1 MNKRLVFLLAVLA
14 ATASRLEAQV
24 GGGSRSLVA
33 FRSDREL
40 ADYLREIAEDRQRR
54 LEAAAEAAKRV
65 TLPRDCG
72 SIRARRGGR
81 LLPTDA
87 RAAII
92 RGQVVDEAGKPI
104 TGAGVSIDSLGL
116 GATTGDDGRFAIA
129 ASRER
134 LTRRR
139 AWTMSVRRLGFEQRE
154 RAVRIG
160 PGDSVE
166 IAVKLCV
173 VRLQLQEVVV
183 SGMAANDAY
192 ESRRESESVTNTQHA
207 GVDEGGILKVHGDHL
222 VILRRGRLFT
232 VRLGDDMRTVS
243 MVNAFGPGIDPR
255 GAWYDELLIS
265 GNKVVVVGYS
275 YASHGTEIGIFRI
288 DREGQLHYESTY
300 HLRSNDYYSSR
311 NYASRLLGTKLVF
324 YTPQYLWYDAK
335 DPLVALPAMRKWEGR
350 DKDTEFKRI
359 VASTR
364 VYRPAGK
371 VDPFDV
377 GLHTVTI
384 CDLAA
389 EEFECEATA
398 LLGPAGR
405 VFYVSPSAVYTWLSE
420 WHPRKRSDSSRA
432 MLYRMPLDGSS
443 PKAVRVAGSP
453 VDQFSFLESE
463 DRHLNV
469 VVRDRARG
477 DAMWQPERTGGD
489 VALLRIPLESFGDGR
504 RSVPESRYRALPIPS
519 GHVFVNRFVG
529 NHLLYGTGNSWGRP
543 RSSESELFVVPW
555 RGGEVTG
562 IGLPHGTDR
571 IEAMGGDAVVV
582 GTDGQ
587 NLHFTGVR
595 LDERPNVALRYT
607 MANAAQGELRSHGFF
622 YKPDGPSS
630 GILGLP
636 IRDGGRPGYE
646 HLLEPSAAVLFLRNS
661 NRRFVEMGKLEGD
674 DGTPMEDACVASC
687 VDWYGNARPV
697 FIRGRILALLG
708 YELVE
713 GRLDDDRIREIR
725 RVSFAP
731 PLVRAVER

>member
-14 ATASRLEAQV
+14 MVASRLEAQI
-24 GGGSRSLVA
+24 GGGSRSLMA

-40 ADYLREIAEDRQRR
+40 VDYLRDLAEERQKRM
-54 LEAAAEAAKRV
+54 EAAAKRV
-65 TLPRDCG
+65 RPPRDCG
-72 SIRARRGGR
+72 SIRVSRRGGR
-81 LLPTDA
+81 LLPSDA
-87 RAAII
+87 RSAII
-92 RGQVVDEAGKPI
+92 RGQVVDASGTPLG
-104 TGAGVSIDSLGL
+104 GAEVTIDSLGL
-116 GATTGDDGRFAIA
+116 STSTGDDGRFALA

-134 LTRRR
+134 LTQRRD
-139 AWTMSVRRLGFEQRE
+139 WTIRVRRFGFGPRE

-160 PGDSVE
+160 PRDSVE
-166 IAVKLCV
+166 IAVKLCTTPA
-173 VRLQLQEVVV
+173 QLQAVVT
-183 SGMAANDAY
+183 GMAEYDSY
-192 ESRRESESVTNTQHA
+192 ESRRAAESITNTQHA
-207 GVDEGGILKVHGDHL
+207 GVDEGGIVKVHGDYL

-232 VRLGDDMRTVS
+232 VRLGNDMRPVS

-265 GNKVVVVGYS
+265 DNKAVVVGYS
-275 YASHGTEIGIFRI
+275 YASHGTEIGIFRVE
-288 DREGQLHYESTY
+288 DDGELRYEATY

-350 DKDTEFKRI
+350 DRDSEFKRI

-364 VYRPAGK
+364 VYRPAGD

-389 EEFECEATA
+389 AEFECEATA
-398 LLGPAGR
+398 LLGPSGR
-405 VFYVSPSAVYTWLSE
+405 VFYVSPSAVYAWLSE
-420 WHPRKRSDSSRA
+420 WHPRKRSDSRA

-443 PKAVRVAGSP
+443 PKAVGVSGSP

-463 DRHLNV
+463 DGHLNV

-504 RSVPESRYRALPIPS
+504 RAVPQSRYRALPIPS
-519 GHVFVNRFVG
+519 GPVFVNRFVG

-543 RSSESELFVVPW
+543 RSSESELFVLPW
-555 RGGEVTG
+555 RSGEVTR
-562 IGLPHGTDR
+562 ITLPHGTDR
-571 IEAMGGDAVVV
+571 IEAMAGDAIVI
-582 GTDGQ
+582 GTDGRD
-587 NLHFTGVR
+587 LHFTGVR
-595 LDERPNVALRYT
+595 LDEQPAVALRYT
-607 MANAAQGELRSHGFF
+607 LANAAQGELRSHGFF

-636 IRDGGRPGYE
+636 IREEGRPGYE
-646 HLLEPSAAVLFLRNS
+646 HLWESSAAIVFLKNA
-661 NRRFVEMGKLEGD
+661 NRQFVNLGKLEGD
-674 DGTPMEDACVASC
+674 DATASEDACVASC
-687 VDWYGNARPV
+687 VDWYGNARPI

-713 GRLDDDRIREIR
+713 GRLRDDRIREVR

>member
-14 ATASRLEAQV
+14 ALAPRLEAQV
-24 GGGSRSLVA
+24 GGSRSLVA

-40 ADYLREIAEDRQRR
+40 ADYLRDLAEERQRPM
-54 LEAAAEAAKRV
+54 EATAKRV
-65 TLPRDCG
+65 RPPRDCG
-72 SIRARRGGR
+72 SIRVSRRGSR

-92 RGQVVDEAGKPI
+92 RGQVVDEAGTPI
-104 TGAGVSIDSLGL
+104 SGAAVRIDSLGL
-116 GATTGDDGRFAIA
+116 DASTGDDGRFALA

-134 LTRRR
+134 LTRRQD
-139 AWTMSVRRLGFEQRE
+139 WTVSVRRLGYGRRE
-154 RAVRIG
+154 RVVRIS

-166 IAVKLCV
+166 IAVKLCTAA
-173 VRLQLQEVVV
+173 LLLQEAVTT
-183 SGMAANDAY
+183 GMPAY
-192 ESRRESESVTNTQHA
+192 DSYEVRREAESVTNTQHA
-207 GVDEGGILKVHGDHL
+207 GVDEGGIVKVHGNHL

-232 VRLGDDMRTVS
+232 VRLGDDMRPVS
-243 MVNAFGPGIDPR
+243 MVNAFGPGIEPR

-288 DREGQLHYESTY
+288 DDKGELRYDATY

-350 DKDTEFKRI
+350 EGESEFKRI
-359 VASTR
+359 VASTH
-364 VYRPAGK
+364 VYRPAGD

-389 EEFECEATA
+389 DEFECEATA
-398 LLGPAGR
+398 LLGPSGR
-405 VFYVSPSAVYTWLSE
+405 VFYVSPSAVYAWLAE
-420 WHPRKRSDSSRA
+420 WHPRKRSDPSRA

-443 PKAVRVAGSP
+443 PKALRVSGSP

-463 DRHLNV
+463 DGYLNV

-477 DAMWQPERTGGD
+477 DAMWQPERTGGE

-504 RSVPESRYRALPIPS
+504 RDAPQSRYRDLPIPS
-519 GHVFVNRFVG
+519 GSVFVNRFVG
-529 NHLLYGTGNSWGRP
+529 RHLLYGTGNSWGRP

-555 RGGEVTG
+555 SNGEVTS
-562 IGLPHGTDR
+562 ITLPHGTDR
-571 IEAMGGDAVVV
+571 IEPMGGDAVVI
-582 GTDGQ
+582 GTDGRD
-587 NLHFTGVR
+587 LHFTGVR
-595 LDERPNVALRYT
+595 LDQQPEVALRYR

-636 IRDGGRPGYE
+636 IREGGRPGYE
-646 HLLEPSAAVLFLRNS
+646 HLWQSSAAILFLRNS
-661 NRRFVEMGKLEGD
+661 NRRFVELGKLEGD
-674 DGTPMEDACVASC
+674 DGMPSEDACVASC